1 MENAVEAL
9 KLFFGVTIFALALTV
24 FFRMTS
30 LAKDTADIVFS
41 SIDKTTLINYT
52 ADVTDGDKRT
62 VSFQEI
68 MPTIYRYAQEGY
80 GVTIIDRGEIVARFD
95 LDTESQVSSC
105 FWNDTRYDKASDT
118 EKERSN
124 KIKYE
129 IGKYLNENIY
139 KTIGLDRNQI
149 TLPSEENKSTS
160 NNYGELDSIIKRIYG
175 TGDVNNPVYT
185 GWLKSNTYSNNY
197 ITQRINSDIYG
208 QKAYFSLSNPGV
220 NDSTL
225 SDLDGIHEPV
235 CIGGL
240 LEIYK
245 NKNFKEYI
253 VQIDSNEYVTD
264 ENGENTGLLVYGT
277 IRYTKKREIIYVK
290 Q

>member
-41 SIDKTTLINYT
+41 AIDKTNLINYT

-80 GVTIIDRGEIVARFD
+80 GVTIIDEGKIVARFD

-105 FWNDTRYDKASDT
+105 FWTDSRYSKASDI
-118 EKERSN
+118 EKQKSN
-124 KIKYE
+124 NIKYE
-129 IGKYLNENIY
+129 IAKYLNENIY
-139 KTIGLDRNQI
+139 KTIGLNENKI
-149 TLPSEENKSTS
+149 SEEDTS
-160 NNYGELDSIIKRIYG
+160 DLDSIIKKIYG
-175 TGDVNNPVYT
+175 TGDLNNPVYT

-208 QKAYFSLSNPGV
+208 EKAYFSLSNPGV
-220 NDSTL
+220 NDSTSSNL
-225 SDLDGIHEPV
+225 EGTHEPV

-240 LEIYK
+240 LETYK

-253 VQIDSNEYVTD
+253 VQIDSNEYVAD